1 MCLCA
6 TALGVLTLMIP
17 AELTWFSYVYAGIGF
32 GFALTYLVGIGKGFI
47 KS

>member
-1 MCLCA
+1 
-6 TALGVLTLMIP
+6 VLTLMIP

-32 GFALTYLVGIGKGFI
+32 GFALTYLVGIGKGFV